1 MTKARDIADN
11 AGQGGSGGG
20 SNKNLIINGG
30 FQIFQRATAATT
42 AVNDTYQTADRWKIY
57 ESTDGAYTT
66 ERSTDTPSGTGYSL
80 KAIVTTADTSIAATQ
95 SASIDHYIEA
105 QNLQQLQYGTSS
117 AKTLTLSFFV
127 KSNKTGI
134 YTIGLY
140 KPDTTG
146 YMFTKEYTINSADTW
161 EKKTITITSTAG
173 STSFI
178 TSSGGVIANDN
189 GIGLGLSFNLVRG
202 SNFNGGTSDAW
213 SATIANY
220 STTNAVNWMDTVGNT
235 FLISEVQLEVGDKAT
250 DFEHTSFGDEFARCQ
265 RYFTKS
271 GSIGTAEEWY
281 AGVATYSAFGPRNAI
296 NLKSTNDRA
305 WVTEQ
310 FPVHMRAI
318 PTVTFYPARAAI
330 SQTAGSIS
338 QYNANTAVTTSTKP
352 LASTQNLYAYFLGTS
367 SDNSSGYTYQYYA
380 EAEL

>member
-95 SASIDHYIEA
+95 YASIDHYIEA

-161 EKKTITITSTAG
+161 EKKTITITPTAG

-189 GIGLGLSFNLVRG
+189 GIGLGLSFNLVWG

-220 STTNAVNWMDTVGNT
+220 STTNAVNWMDKN
-235 FLISEVQLEVGDKAT
+235 
-250 DFEHTSFGDEFARCQ
+250 
-265 RYFTKS
+265 
-271 GSIGTAEEWY
+271 
-281 AGVATYSAFGPRNAI
+281 
-296 NLKSTNDRA
+296 
-305 WVTEQ
+305 
-310 FPVHMRAI
+310 
-318 PTVTFYPARAAI
+318 
-330 SQTAGSIS
+330 
-338 QYNANTAVTTSTKP
+338 
-352 LASTQNLYAYFLGTS
+352 
-367 SDNSSGYTYQYYA
+367 
-380 EAEL
+380 